1 MARPALELAGIFR
14 QHGQDYRQMHALPLH
29 QLKLMQA
36 IETCRTAAL
45 GGHVE
50 QCGQCDHIRISY
62 NSCRNR
68 HGPKCQGQ
76 ARAEWLEQRQA
87 ELLPVEYFHVVF
99 TLPQAIAAIAYQN
112 KAVVYDILFRATA
125 ETLLTIARDP
135 QHLGAEIGFFA
146 VLHTWGQNL
155 HHHPHLHCV
164 VPGGGLSADYDRWI
178 ACRPGFFLPVRVLS
192 GLFRRLFLEAIQ
204 AAFDPGKLQFFS
216 ELEPLRDP
224 KGFSEY
230 LAPLRKSEWVVYA
243 KPPFGGPEQVLA
255 YLGRYTHRVAI
266 SNHRLASLED
276 GRISFHYKD
285 YKDHNRAKTLT
296 LEADEF
302 IRRFLLHALPP
313 HFQRIRNYGFLANA
327 NRREKLPLCRRLLTQ
342 DLTGLLPAIAPAAL
356 PTVASEPEPR
366 RCPVCRVGV
375 MVRIETL
382 PPRRYLDSVSSCAVQ
397 IDSS

>member
-1 MARPALELAGIFR
+1 MSRPAVELADIFR
-14 QHGQDYRQMHALPLH
+14 QHGPAYREAHALPLH

-45 GGHVE
+45 GGHVQ
-50 QCGQCDHIRISY
+50 QCDQCDHIRVSY

-68 HGPKCQGQ
+68 HCPKCQGQ
-76 ARAEWLEQRQA
+76 ARAEWLEKRKA

-99 TLPQAIAAIAYQN
+99 TLPEPLAAIAYQN
-112 KAVVYDILFRATA
+112 KAAVYDILFRTAA

-164 VPGGGLSADYDRWI
+164 VPGGGLSRDHERWI

-192 GLFRRLFLEAIQ
+192 RLFRRLFLEALQKAFQ
-204 AAFDPGKLQFFS
+204 ADQLQFFS
-216 ELEPLRDP
+216 HLEPLRDP
-224 KGFSEY
+224 AAFAAY
-230 LAPLRKSEWVVYA
+230 LKPLRETEWVVYA
-243 KPPFGGPEQVLA
+243 KPPFGGPEQVLT

-266 SNHRLASLED
+266 SNQRLASLQD
-276 GRISFHYKD
+276 GKVSFQWKD
-285 YKDHNRAKTLT
+285 YRHHNRAKTMT
-296 LEADEF
+296 LEAEEF

-313 HFQRIRNYGFLANA
+313 QFQRIRNYGFLANSH
-327 NRREKLPLCRRLLTQ
+327 RREKLALCQQLLTA
-342 DLTGLLPAIAPAAL
+342 DPTGLLPVILAAVAFTPAQADD
-356 PTVASEPEPR
+356 PR
-366 RCPVCRVGV
+366 QCPACGRGV
-375 MVRIETL
+375 MVRIETFL
-382 PPRRYLDSVSSCAVQ
+382 PGCSPDVSG